1 MSAGCAFSSNPQ
13 VLHFS
18 QALGGHASGQE
29 RGGLAA
35 PVECPGLSVDG
46 GEQGGRSPCELMAD
60 DGGGTNRSTWKQ

>member
-1 MSAGCAFSSNPQ
+1 MSAGGAFSSIPQ

-35 PVECPGLSVDG
+35 PRECPGLSVDG
-46 GEQGGRSPCELMAD
+46 GEQGGRSPCSQ
-60 DGGGTNRSTWKQ
+60 R